1 MKLARKIL
9 ALALTLCLML
19 PLTGCGEVVG
29 RYRIV
34 ETLGEQSYAIGFRN
48 DDYVRYYV
56 EAALQELA
64 ADGTISGLANSW
76 FIEDNTYFVSRSNA
90 LAQFEGIPSRTL
102 LVGADPDAYPLS
114 YQENGQFTGFDVELA
129 RAVCERLGF
138 SSVFAST
145 LAAMDKLAALQTL
158 PDNEYDLKMMLSSM
172 PEFDYGA
179 AVRTL
184 SLSDDRWQGQAELFD
199 KLYRSGDPYR
209 VGDLAIT
216 TGQLAVLG
224 IRDKKAAWVVRQL
237 LDTVIKTPE
246 LNQYPPLEMMALTL
260 AQQYQ

>member
-1 MKLARKIL
+1 MRVSSADTRNFAKGVRLLKLARKIL

-90 LAQFEGIPSRTL
+90 LDQFEGIPSRTL

-129 RAVCERLGF
+129 
-138 SSVFAST
+138 
-145 LAAMDKLAALQTL
+145 
-158 PDNEYDLKMMLSSM
+158 
-172 PEFDYGA
+172 
-179 AVRTL
+179 L
-184 SLSDDRWQGQAELFD
+184 SLIHISRGGGQGA
-199 KLYRSGDPYR
+199 YPR
-209 VGDLAIT
+209 
-216 TGQLAVLG
+216 
-224 IRDKKAAWVVRQL
+224 AA
-237 LDTVIKTPE
+237 
-246 LNQYPPLEMMALTL
+246 YPWPGR
-260 AQQYQ
+260 

>member
-90 LAQFEGIPSRTL
+90 LAQFAGIPSRTL
-102 LVGADPDAYPLS
+102 LVGADGQPWGGSGDA
-114 YQENGQFTGFDVELA
+114 
-129 RAVCERLGF
+129 
-138 SSVFAST
+138 AS
-145 LAAMDKLAALQTL
+145 
-158 PDNEYDLKMMLSSM
+158 
-172 PEFDYGA
+172 
-179 AVRTL
+179 
-184 SLSDDRWQGQAELFD
+184 AEL
-199 KLYRSGDPYR
+199 SGSTIR
-209 VGDLAIT
+209 VTDASGAT
-216 TGQLAVLG
+216 SETAF
-224 IRDKKAAWVVRQL
+224 
-237 LDTVIKTPE
+237 E
-246 LNQYPPLEMMALTL
+246 
-260 AQQYQ
+260 